1 MTGPTT
7 TRFLCPVDDCD
18 WTHDEAVDLPDDA
31 TAQDVQDVLGLRQ
44 QAVETLLIDHFETHS
59 TQEWAQ
65 TVSNLRTQLAA
76 QPQPL
81 LCLACV
87 VAAHNAQRIDP
98 DFGVKPYTPN
108 PAVVIAKG
116 SGICLEHLQIADG
129 PVMGDRT
136 AGGIVLPG
144 NASRLNGGA
153 N

>member
-1 MTGPTT
+1 MAPI
-7 TRFLCPVDDCD
+7 TRFPCPVDDCG
-18 WTHDEAVDLPDDA
+18 WYHDEPAFEPDADQHADIELLTARRMEEVEAV
-31 TAQDVQDVLGLRQ
+31 
-44 QAVETLLIDHFETHS
+44 LIDHFESHS
-59 TQEWAQ
+59 TKEWAQ
-65 TVSNLRTQLAA
+65 TVSNLRAQLLG

-87 VAAHNAQRIDP
+87 VANHNAQRQGLDVGP
-98 DFGVKPYTPN
+98 PN
-108 PAVVIAKG
+108 QAAIIANG